1 MNFRCILFFI
11 VINYHIFA
19 KSLIIINHIHTIMFK
34 FNSRIAGIM
43 SMIGCLAMLFTSC
56 SDDDTTLTPTQEP
69 PTFSVAINKIERTSV
84 DFTVFSSKAAD
95 YAYLMAEKGTKE
107 ITTAEEVFE
116 QGHSSMLEK
125 GVAKIKSDD
134 VEGSKDYVLYVAT
147 RKINPYVY
155 SQVEEFDLSTEI
167 PYTKLLT
174 MNKIGKTDF
183 AYHVE
188 VPENATNVKHLVVR
202 KNDYEGVKSIL
213 GGLTE
218 VTEEIY
224 LKVFGLLINESNDF
238 TFDKY
243 GKNASGTGYDI
254 HIHSDNTFL
263 AMAGVVGDDGNID
276 PNQFECI
283 EFTTHKSEVSPY
295 DVDVAIETTSTT
307 ATITMTPDPEIVSY
321 RVLMDA
327 KSEYDYWR
335 REGEEQIR
343 YVIIG
348 HWDDQTNSPKREY
361 TGTQQMKGG
370 GLIPNSQYIVGIVAF
385 DAEGREHYKEIEFV
399 TGEPTGPAPTLT
411 VTETTPATTTMWNS
425 KAYNVKAT
433 NAVEVRYGYWTKAQ
447 VDNVL
452 NSGASMETIIQSNG
466 NLVSGQQLA
475 AILSDEGLT
484 FETNDLQPET
494 EYLFGIYARTDE
506 YVTAVEYRVF
516 TTEEMPQVGGEVRKN
531 MPGNYIASTTDENGN
546 TVTFPVTITTGVNDA
561 TTAEYKSLNR
571 LVALGFGPSDKYP
584 YTGPESITTGDANTA
599 YGPKWFIEF
608 TEDGIQV
615 PECNKAWSM
624 GTIDGNATYMLGYG
638 VRIAGTRPI
647 EMAMDQSFAV
657 EVSED
662 GNTITVKGNFQQVG
676 AGYYAYPAMYYSS
689 GSGWFAT
696 NTYLFRCYSDLVLTR
711 QTTKSIASRV
721 RSSIKMPQITTVK
734 VGSLKAEKA
743 RRSEIGTKIK

>member
-1 MNFRCILFFI
+1 
-11 VINYHIFA
+11 
-19 KSLIIINHIHTIMFK
+19 MFK

-263 AMAGVVGDDGNID
+263 AMAGVVGDDGHFGSGRRAEPDID
-276 PNQFECI
+276 YVDAAAQQRALDQI
-283 EFTTHKSEVSPY
+283 VDHSARDAGVTTNDDGK
-295 DVDVAIETTSTT
+295 TT
-307 ATITMTPDPEIVSY
+307 AGA
-321 RVLMDA
+321 LL
-327 KSEYDYWR
+327 
-335 REGEEQIR
+335 REEAHVGRGEL
-343 YVIIG
+343 
-348 HWDDQTNSPKREY
+348 DDIDRCK
-361 TGTQQMKGG
+361 
-370 GLIPNSQYIVGIVAF
+370 VVA
-385 DAEGREHYKEIEFV
+385 RH
-399 TGEPTGPAPTLT
+399 
-411 VTETTPATTTMWNS
+411 
-425 KAYNVKAT
+425 
-433 NAVEVRYGYWTKAQ
+433 
-447 VDNVL
+447 
-452 NSGASMETIIQSNG
+452 
-466 NLVSGQQLA
+466 
-475 AILSDEGLT
+475 
-484 FETNDLQPET
+484 
-494 EYLFGIYARTDE
+494 
-506 YVTAVEYRVF
+506 
-516 TTEEMPQVGGEVRKN
+516 
-531 MPGNYIASTTDENGN
+531 
-546 TVTFPVTITTGVNDA
+546 
-561 TTAEYKSLNR
+561 
-571 LVALGFGPSDKYP
+571 
-584 YTGPESITTGDANTA
+584 A
-599 YGPKWFIEF
+599 YGS
-608 TEDGIQV
+608 
-615 PECNKAWSM
+615 A
-624 GTIDGNATYMLGYG
+624 
-638 VRIAGTRPI
+638 
-647 EMAMDQSFAV
+647 
-657 EVSED
+657 
-662 GNTITVKGNFQQVG
+662 
-676 AGYYAYPAMYYSS
+676 YA
-689 GSGWFAT
+689 
-696 NTYLFRCYSDLVLTR
+696 
-711 QTTKSIASRV
+711 
-721 RSSIKMPQITTVK
+721 
-734 VGSLKAEKA
+734 
-743 RRSEIGTKIK
+743 